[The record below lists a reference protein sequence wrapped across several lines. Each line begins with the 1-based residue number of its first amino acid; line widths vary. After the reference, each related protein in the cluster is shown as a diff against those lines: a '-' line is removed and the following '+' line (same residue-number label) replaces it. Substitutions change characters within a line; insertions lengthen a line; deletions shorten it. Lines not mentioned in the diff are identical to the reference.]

1 MAPLRISIVTPCLN
15 DARYLEDC
23 VRSIH
28 DQHYENLE
36 HIVIDGGSTDGSA
49 EIIQRHADRFAY
61 WVSEPDAGHADAL
74 YKGLARATGDVVTW
88 VCSNDLLLP
97 GALARVADFFAAH
110 PNCEWAV
117 GDGLLIDE
125 ASRVTERVWA
135 VPFTVRS
142 IQLWELWGT
151 CQPAT
156 FIRRRALERVGGI
169 DRTLHVC
176 VDTDL
181 FLRLAGLEVPLRIPQ
196 FLAALRIHSDSQSQR
211 HAARVRETDERIKT
225 ASGRPAWPAQLMK
238 LAYRFYHWRYRGVQV
253 LNETLRRHKAYT
265 LGAPVW
271 SPRTEQGSH

>member
-1 MAPLRISIVTPCLN
+1 MTSLRISIVTPCLN

-23 VRSIH
+23 LRSIH
-28 DQHYENLE
+28 DQRFTGLE
-36 HIVIDGGSTDGSA
+36 HIVIDGGSTDGSVD
-49 EIIQRHADRFAY
+49 IIRRFADELAY
-61 WVSEPDAGHADAL
+61 WISEPDAGHADAL

-97 GALARVADFFAAH
+97 GALEQVAAFFAAH
-110 PNCEWAV
+110 PDCEWAV
-117 GDGLLIDE
+117 GNGLLIDE

-142 IQLWELWGT
+142 IQLWQMWGT

-156 FIRRRALERVGGI
+156 FMRRRALERVGGI

-181 FLRLAGLEVPLRIPQ
+181 FLRLAKLEVPRRIPH
-196 FLAALRIHSDSQSQR
+196 FLAALRIHSDSQTQ
-211 HAARVRETDERIKT
+211 AQKARVRETDERIKMQ
-225 ASGRPAWPAQLMK
+225 SGRPVWPALLMK
-238 LAYRFYHWRYRGVQV
+238 LAYRFYHCRYRGVQV

-271 SPRTEQGSH
+271 SSPTEQGSH